1 MSHRFTK
8 FAGTV
13 ACAAA
18 LGLAALGG
26 AGVASA
32 ISADNAYLNDLSSAG
47 IDVKSPQAA
56 IALGHT
62 ICSQLKSGINPVAI
76 LSDIAE
82 AGELSDYQAG
92 AIVAAAAGV
101 YCPQY
106 AG

>member
-1 MSHRFTK
+1 MSHRFTT
-8 FAGTV
+8 FAGTA
-13 ACAAA
+13 ACAAT
-18 LGLAALGG
+18 LVLAAFGG

-47 IDVKSPQAA
+47 VDVKSPPAA

-62 ICSQLKSGINPVAI
+62 ICSQLESGRNRAAI
-76 LSDIAE
+76 LGDIAR

-106 AG
+106 SG

>member
-1 MSHRFTK
+1 MNHRFTK
-8 FAGTV
+8 FVATV
-13 ACAAA
+13 ASAAA
-18 LGLAALGG
+18 LALAALGS

-32 ISADNAYLNDLSSAG
+32 ISADDAYLNDLSSAG
-47 IDVKSPQAA
+47 VDVKSPRAA

-62 ICSQLKSGINPVAI
+62 ICSQLDSGRNPVAI
-76 LSDIAE
+76 LSDIAK

-101 YCPQY
+101 YCPKY